1 MTGLYAEWRGITF
14 LSRAR
19 EFARETAMRV
29 LDSFTLHREARRLRS
44 EAIGRLI
51 GTALE
56 SVGRWLTRLLHQR
69 RNQPGLSTANKPNT
83 ANATNQTNA
92 HSGIDNVRKRHFT
105 SEHSPVPAK
114 ILGNA

>member
-1 MTGLYAEWRGITF
+1 
-14 LSRAR
+14 
-19 EFARETAMRV
+19 MRIP
-29 LDSFTLHREARRLRS
+29 DSFTLHQEARRLRG

-51 GTALE
+51 GATWLRLASLLRAAATMHGAALE
-56 SVGRWLTRLLHQR
+56 SVGGWLTRPLHQR

-83 ANATNQTNA
+83 ASPTNQTSA

-114 ILGNA
+114 ILGSA